1 MDRKQANIYLATIL
15 TTVGDMGE
23 QGAPSGP
30 LYAALMGQMSLDD
43 YQMII
48 GVCKGGNLMTE
59 SGHVLQLTDKGK
71 DLVKQIKAT
80 IPGA

>member
-15 TTVGDMGE
+15 TTVGDIPE
-23 QGAPSGP
+23 GAPSGH